1 MKKGLSK
8 AIRQSK
14 SITLKPEYKN
24 TISSSAKSKC
34 ISTIKT
40 YKKTKISLKIGHSL
54 WNENY
59 KFYIIWWT
67 V

>member
-8 AIRQSK
+8 ATRQSQ
-14 SITLKPEYKN
+14 SITLKPNNKN
-24 TISSSAKSKC
+24 TILSSAKSKC

-54 WNENY
+54 
-59 KFYIIWWT
+59 
-67 V
+67 